1 MRYNISEEILREC
14 EMRHFEFIRDF
25 RLTGDLRYLKGFI
38 ADVLERVTEEPSD
51 NEWLEMLW
59 KNITNK
65 EREALMLII
74 KTIGQEGNVSI
85 VKLMQQ
91 PPNLSRPVFDNLLR
105 KLDSCKIAEVTPQ
118 GVKGT
123 KIKFLYP
130 TEVILN
136 D

>member
-1 MRYNISEEILREC
+1 M
-14 EMRHFEFIRDF
+14 
-25 RLTGDLRYLKGFI
+25 
-38 ADVLERVTEEPSD
+38 LERVTEEPSD